1 MTNKNNVTKFSS
13 KFTIVI
19 VTILISTIFLMPF
32 KESHGLEDNLKIK
45 YGIASG
51 DVTKNSAI
59 IWSKSNAQSIM
70 NISYNKSNDLLNNS
84 SSNTILKTLV
94 IPQ

>member
-32 KESHGLEDNLKIK
+32 KEFHGLEDNLKIK
-45 YGIASG
+45 G
-51 DVTKNSAI
+51 
-59 IWSKSNAQSIM
+59 
-70 NISYNKSNDLLNNS
+70 L
-84 SSNTILKTLV
+84 
-94 IPQ
+94 

>member
-1 MTNKNNVTKFSS
+1 MFEWLYLMTNKNNVTKFSS

-45 YGIASG
+45 GL
-51 DVTKNSAI
+51 
-59 IWSKSNAQSIM
+59 W
-70 NISYNKSNDLLNNS
+70 
-84 SSNTILKTLV
+84 ILAKYRM
-94 IPQ
+94 

>member
-1 MTNKNNVTKFSS
+1 M
-13 KFTIVI
+13 
-19 VTILISTIFLMPF
+19 
-32 KESHGLEDNLKIK
+32 K

-70 NISYNKSNDLLNNS
+70 NVSYNKSNDLLNNS
-84 SSNTILKTLV
+84 SSNIILKTLV
-94 IPQ
+94 NSSTDFAGQVKLVNLKPNTMYYYKVWFTDLDNASLKS